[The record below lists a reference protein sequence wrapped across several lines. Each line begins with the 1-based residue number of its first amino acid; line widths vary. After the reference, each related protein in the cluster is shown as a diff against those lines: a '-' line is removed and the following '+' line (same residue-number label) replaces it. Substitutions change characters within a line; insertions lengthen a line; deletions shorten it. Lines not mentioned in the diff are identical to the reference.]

1 MNSGEPAVHQ
11 VSCPVRWGDMDAQQ
25 HVNNGLYVD
34 YLQEARV
41 DFLLSGDNAHLLG
54 GGVVV
59 VAHSISYRRPIEFS
73 AEPVLI
79 DVWIS
84 EVCGARFSVSYRM
97 HHHGN
102 LVAQARTT
110 LCPYDFTADRV
121 RRLSDGERRW
131 FMARHRDS
139 PESGELTALALN
151 GRGHRYSFPVRWSDL
166 DSYGHVNNVRF
177 YDYVQEA
184 RVAMTTSAA
193 PTTKRQPNHVGA
205 GDADAAQWLV
215 ARQDVSYRLQMQHRL
230 EPYAACT
237 APVRIGDK
245 SMVLACEIVDPVAE
259 DRVVATARTVL
270 VAADANGR
278 PTPLTPEV
286 RAAISAQLV
295 S

>member
-1 MNSGEPAVHQ
+1 MNYEPAVHQ

-25 HVNNGLYVD
+25 HVNNSLYVD

-59 VAHSISYRRPIEFS
+59 VAHSISYQRPIEFS

-79 DVWIS
+79 EIWIS
-84 EVCGARFSVSYRM
+84 EVSRARFSVGYRL

-102 LVAQARTT
+102 LVAEARTA

-121 RRLSDGERRW
+121 RRLSDSERLW
-131 FMARHRDS
+131 FLAHHRVS
-139 PESGELTALALN
+139 PEPAELTAPALN

-166 DSYGHVNNVRF
+166 DFYGHVNNIRF
-177 YDYVQEA
+177 FDYVQEA
-184 RVAMTTSAA
+184 RVAMTNSAA
-193 PTTKRQPNHVGA
+193 PTTKRRPNHDGA
-205 GDADAAQWLV
+205 GDSDATLWLV
-215 ARQDVSYRLQMQHRL
+215 ARQDVSYRLQMRHRL

-237 APVRIGDK
+237 APVRVGDK
-245 SMVLACEIVDPVAE
+245 SMVLACEIVDPMA
-259 DRVVATARTVL
+259 DDCVVATARTVL

-286 RAAISAQLV
+286 RAAISAREL